1 MKFRSY
7 SGSFFSNAVSLWN
20 NFITNFQN
28 LPTLLSLKAH
38 LVSLFR
44 PPPKSIYGIHDPVS
58 LRNLFQLRV
67 GLSKLRHHKKRHGF
81 LDTPS
86 DQCLCKT
93 GVEDCD
99 HFFLVCPFYN
109 SHRIVLRTKVNAILL
124 NNDINHVLTTE
135 IYLYGH
141 GSLPDGDN
149 RDVLLATIEFIVKS
163 NRFSN

>member
-1 MKFRSY
+1 M
-7 SGSFFSNAVSLWN
+7 
-20 NFITNFQN
+20 
-28 LPTLLSLKAH
+28 
-38 LVSLFR
+38 
-44 PPPKSIYGIHDPVS
+44 
-58 LRNLFQLRV
+58 

-86 DQCLCKT
+86 DQCPCRT

-124 NNDINHVLTTE
+124 NNDIDQVLTTE

-141 GSLPDGDN
+141 GSLSDGAI
-149 RDVLLATIEFIVKS
+149 RDILLTTIEFIAKS